1 LKFIRWSVKPEV
13 WDDHVIAASDLD
25 FEFDV
30 AFEGRNHSS
39 HSVKPSAMPRNIR
52 VQMPRHPSLLD
63 RSFCM
68 FFSFAMHV
76 RQINL
81 KYAVDRI
88 NLPFMCQACSSDNY
102 HQHVGALD
110 AINEQRLPKVSEGNI
125 CIRSLFIK
133 ISSAKNGNLICIPW
147 CMHFISAFFQLVFR

>member
-1 LKFIRWSVKPEV
+1 MGWSCLLQL
-13 WDDHVIAASDLD
+13 VIGILSLML
-25 FEFDV
+25 
-30 AFEGRNHSS
+30 
-39 HSVKPSAMPRNIR
+39 PLR
-52 VQMPRHPSLLD
+52 VEIIAHIWWSLLLCCGTSEYRYPGILLCWIGEVALFACFFFFFCNA
-63 RSFCM
+63 RSTSQF
-68 FFSFAMHV
+68 
-76 RQINL
+76 QICL
-81 KYAVDRI
+81 YEVDRI
-88 NLPFMCQACSSDNY
+88 SLPFMCQACSSDNY

>member
-1 LKFIRWSVKPEV
+1 MF
-13 WDDHVIAASDLD
+13 IAARDWN

-30 AFEGRNHSS
+30 AFEGRNHSA
-39 HSVKPSAMPRNIR
+39 HLVKPSAMLRNIR
-52 VQMPRHPSLLD
+52 VQIPRHPSLLD
-63 RSFCM
+63 RRGSSFCM
-68 FFSFAMHV
+68 SFFFFFCNARSTSQF
-76 RQINL
+76 QICL
-81 KYAVDRI
+81 YEVDRI
-88 NLPFMCQACSSDNY
+88 SLPFMCQACSSDNY